1 MEICIIKTLI
11 SAPSEFNYIF
21 VVGHSGERERERDI
35 RQTITALREKMA
47 QVHITTG
54 THRRGLAG
62 SQVSQW
68 IVCNLRFVA
77 TN

>member
-1 MEICIIKTLI
+1 MEICIRKTLI
-11 SAPSEFNYIF
+11 SALSEFNYIF
-21 VVGHSGERERERDI
+21 VVGHSGERERDI

-54 THRRGLAG
+54 THRRGLGG

-68 IVCNLRFVA
+68 IVCNLRFVT